1 MLTRITHLPV
11 HAPKPHYACRLRE
24 SLSKVHNVAFDEYLG
39 AHGCRAEIC
48 AVEGSADVAL
58 GKVRFHVAASVCIE
72 RKIKAK

>member
-1 MLTRITHLPV
+1 M
-11 HAPKPHYACRLRE
+11 
-24 SLSKVHNVAFDEYLG
+24 AFDEYLG